1 MKVLQCDPRAAQAF
15 GAAGRNPVREFTVS
29 AVIERVE
36 QMYVSAIAET
46 RELRSGVG

>member
-46 RELRSGVG
+46 TVKVPSVG